1 LKSGGLVFF
10 LKRILGQEN
19 LLIPRPRKS
28 HTLARQQPCTSK
40 HQINYSQAMIDPKI
54 IVAID
59 TYDYEDAI
67 ALLDQLNPE
76 LCKVKIGSVL
86 FNALG
91 KDFLRLVDQRG
102 FKIFLD
108 LKFHDIPNTVHEAI
122 LGFADCNIEL
132 LTIHLSGGK
141 KMITAAIAAAQIIKT
156 KIIGVSVL
164 TSLNDEDSSVLFQ
177 STTRD
182 QVARLFKLANETGI
196 DGIVCSPLELDL
208 AVNILSPEILK
219 ITPGIRDIEVS
230 DDQSRTM
237 TANEAIKHGATYL
250 VVGRPISKASNISE
264 ALKYFNQ
271 STNE

>member
-1 LKSGGLVFF
+1 
-10 LKRILGQEN
+10 
-19 LLIPRPRKS
+19 
-28 HTLARQQPCTSK
+28 
-40 HQINYSQAMIDPKI
+40 MIDPKI

-59 TYDYEDAI
+59 TYDYEDAV

-76 LCKVKIGSVL
+76 LCKVKVGSVV

-108 LKFHDIPNTVHEAI
+108 LKLHDISNTVHETI

-132 LTIHLSGGK
+132 LTIHLSGGN
-141 KMITAAIAAAQIIKT
+141 KMIASAMAAAQIIKT

-164 TSLNDEDSSVLFQ
+164 TSLNDDDTAALFQ

-208 AVNILSPEILK
+208 AANILSPEIIK
-219 ITPGIRDIEVS
+219 ITPGIRDISVS

-237 TANEAIKHGATYL
+237 SAIKAIKKGASYI
-250 VVGRPISKASNISE
+250 VIGRPISKAPNVLQ
-264 ALKYFNQ
+264 ALKNFTK
-271 STNE
+271 SINE

>member
-1 LKSGGLVFF
+1 M
-10 LKRILGQEN
+10 IN
-19 LLIPRPRKS
+19 PR
-28 HTLARQQPCTSK
+28 
-40 HQINYSQAMIDPKI
+40 I

-59 TYDYEDAI
+59 TYDSEDAMS
-67 ALLDQLNPE
+67 LLDQLNPE
-76 LCKVKIGSVL
+76 LCKVKVGSVV

-108 LKFHDIPNTVHEAI
+108 LKLHDIPNTVHETI

-141 KMITAAIAAAQIIKT
+141 KMINSALAAAQIIKT

-164 TSLNDEDSSVLFQ
+164 TSLDDDDTSALFQ

-182 QVARLFKLANETGI
+182 QVAKLFKLANETGI

-208 AVNILSPEILK
+208 AANTLFPEILK
-219 ITPGIRDIEVS
+219 ITPGIRDITVS

-237 TANEAIKHGATYL
+237 TAKEAIKHGASYL
-250 VVGRPISKASNISE
+250 VIGRPISKASNVPE
-264 ALKYFNQ
+264 ALKYFNE
-271 STNE
+271 SIDE